1 MDQTI
6 ADILE
11 FVEENDVKFIRLAYC
26 DLFGIQKNMAIMA
39 GQLKKA
45 FEEGIIFDASAV
57 KGFQTVEHSDLFLVP
72 DGSTVTILPWRPS
85 HERVMRICCNVK
97 NPDGTDFEGYSRNI
111 LKKAVQRS
119 VDMGYI
125 CNIGTECEFYL
136 FKTDE
141 AGEPTTE
148 PFDHGGYND
157 IAPLDKCENV
167 RREICLAIEEMG
179 LLPESSHHERGPGQN
194 EVDFRY
200 SDALSAADNFITFK
214 MVVKSIAA
222 QNGLYASFLPKPL
235 HQESGNGLHINLSL
249 SQGGKN
255 LFQRGDKHSANAES
269 FIAGILARSAE
280 MAAFLN
286 PLTNSYSRLG
296 SFEAPKYVT
305 WSHQNRSQLIRIPAS
320 TEERTRMEMRAA
332 DPACNPYLA
341 FALLIHAGL
350 DGIEQKARLLPPDNR
365 NLFEV
370 DDPMLPALPHS
381 LEQALQLA
389 ENSSFV
395 HRALPEP
402 IVEKYIAE
410 KKRECASCRSAADR
424 QAFEL
429 ARYFHTI

>member
-1 MDQTI
+1 
-6 ADILE
+6 
-11 FVEENDVKFIRLAYC
+11 
-26 DLFGIQKNMAIMA
+26 MAIMA
-39 GQLKKA
+39 GQLKMA

-157 IAPLDKCENV
+157 IAPLDKCENI

-222 QNGLYASFLPKPL
+222 QNGSGFFSPAA
-235 HQESGNGLHINLSL
+235 HQESGTARTLTRR
-249 SQGGKN
+249 SQEEKPVSA
-255 LFQRGDKHSANAES
+255 RGQAQCKCRKFHC
-269 FIAGILARSAE
+269 GILARSAE
-280 MAAFLN
+280 MAAF
-286 PLTNSYSRLG
+286 
-296 SFEAPKYVT
+296 
-305 WSHQNRSQLIRIPAS
+305 
-320 TEERTRMEMRAA
+320 
-332 DPACNPYLA
+332 
-341 FALLIHAGL
+341 
-350 DGIEQKARLLPPDNR
+350 
-365 NLFEV
+365 
-370 DDPMLPALPHS
+370 
-381 LEQALQLA
+381 
-389 ENSSFV
+389 
-395 HRALPEP
+395 EP
-402 IVEKYIAE
+402 
-410 KKRECASCRSAADR
+410 
-424 QAFEL
+424 
-429 ARYFHTI
+429 